1 MGLFSPPLFQ
11 IGPLHNF
18 EPFGPPALQVQIPN
32 LIFWLTSSDQ
42 KYSKYITQ
50 QPCNCKHI
58 KNTYDITF

>member
-1 MGLFSPPLFQ
+1 MGLFSTHLFQ

-32 LIFWLTSSDQ
+32 LIFWLTSNDQ

-50 QPCNCKHI
+50 QPR
-58 KNTYDITF
+58 